1 MRRSWRIGRARV
13 IGSALVKWVRGRDVN
28 YGVLSADGNDGTE
41 VYKLGIGRPHLFVKH
56 ITKS

>member
-1 MRRSWRIGRARV
+1 
-13 IGSALVKWVRGRDVN
+13 VKWVRGRDVN
-28 YGVLSADGNDGTE
+28 YGVLSADGNDGME